1 MEQKEQSQKAKVV
14 LEVDGERKEFV
25 SGTMLLVVN
34 DGKGTF
40 VRAIAREGGEK
51 FFELYRSTKELV
63 EEWEKEEPKLL
74 EIYERF
80 KGIERLFEKMK
91 NWGIPLDEEGE
102 ADE

>member
-1 MEQKEQSQKAKVV
+1 MEGKEQKAKVV
-14 LEVDGERKEFV
+14 LEVDGERKEFL

-40 VRAIAREGGEK
+40 TRAICREGGEK

-74 EIYERF
+74 EMYESF
-80 KGIERLFEKMK
+80 KGIEKCLKAL
-91 NWGIPLDEEGE
+91 GISLDEGGDD
-102 ADE
+102 DE